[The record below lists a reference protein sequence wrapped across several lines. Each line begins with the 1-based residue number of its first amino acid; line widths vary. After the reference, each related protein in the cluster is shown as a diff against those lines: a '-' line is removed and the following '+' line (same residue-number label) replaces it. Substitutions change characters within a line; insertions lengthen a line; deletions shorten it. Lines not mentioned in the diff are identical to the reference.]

1 MWKLLLLMAFFQVG
15 GPGES
20 SGPILPL
27 EEALSE
33 SRLAK
38 YYSKT
43 RYRDRLRVLREAL
56 EVRTKRLPTLIDQR
70 NLATIYTNLGEIR
83 TICTNALEISTAESN
98 EKERRH
104 KEVKKL
110 EIVLR
115 KLGEI
120 LEDTKMEVPLE
131 NRAPFDQTKQGLEE
145 LREQLLR
152 QLFGKALG
160 TSTND
165 SFRFTS
171 GGAAAS
177 ASAPARSPQGL
188 WDLDKFTEEEFS
200 EIQEAQELT
209 KRVEVLLVIA
219 EARFE
224 EIDRRREGREWEEEE
239 PNPLEFHTYEEMFFA
254 YTRALDA
261 VMSNIDDKA
270 EMQTASEK
278 DIKKALKELE
288 KKVSKFIPRLEA
300 LEDLIRSQKDEA
312 LAEQYLEALKTSEI
326 AHQGALYGLG
336 APSED

>member
-1 MWKLLLLMAFFQVG
+1 MLKLILLILLFQVDG
-15 GPGES
+15 SGEF

-27 EEALSE
+27 DEVLSKK
-33 SRLAK
+33 RLTE

-43 RYRDRLRVLREAL
+43 KYRDRLKVLREAL
-56 EVRTKRLPTLIDQR
+56 EVRTKRLPPLIDQR
-70 NLATIYTNLGEIR
+70 NLATIYRSLGEMR
-83 TICTNALEISTAESN
+83 TICAQAMEISAEEAN

-120 LEDTKMEVPLE
+120 LDDTKMEVPLE
-131 NRAPFDQTKQGLEE
+131 NRVPFDQTKQGIEE

-160 TSTND
+160 TSTSD
-165 SFRFTS
+165 SFQFIS
-171 GGAAAS
+171 GGIATAS
-177 ASAPARSPQGL
+177 ATARSPQGL

-200 EIQEAQELT
+200 EIQEAQELP
-209 KRVEVLLVIA
+209 KRVEVLLAIA
-219 EARFE
+219 ETRFE
-224 EIDRRREGREWEEEE
+224 EIDRRREGLEWEEEE

-254 YTRALDA
+254 YTRALETI
-261 VMSNIDDKA
+261 MSNIDDKA

-288 KKVSKFIPRLEA
+288 KKVSKFIPRLES
-300 LEDLIRSQKDEA
+300 LEGLIRSQKDEA
-312 LAEQYLEALKTSEI
+312 LAEQYLEALETSEI
-326 AHQGALYGLG
+326 AHKGALYGLG
-336 APSED
+336 APAED